1 MIRLCFIHKPDGLW
15 SLSVNE
21 GGRHCLTGYWGI
33 QIWYWCFIQPLL
45 LWNSA
50 NELISS
56 WSTNPADG
64 IVKCCV
70 DPSSVS
76 WMRVVGAAKS
86 QLAEAAAHWR
96 EACWWDHSNSSR
108 MIHSLTFGMLTPQR
122 EGREWGASR
131 SQRAALA
138 WKRAL
143 LVDGEITAEAR
154 AESPTKSG
162 IRGELQRREK
172 ASKLRWIE
180 MHLIAN
186 VAWKQA
192 KLVDITSIIITYTY
206 ISELHVREQ
215 LVPVIILIVYLKQ
228 VTN

>member
-1 MIRLCFIHKPDGLW
+1 MSSSLLDPQTLRMVL
-15 SLSVNE
+15 LSVV
-21 GGRHCLTGYWGI
+21 LTPPQFREWG
-33 QIWYWCFIQPLL
+33 F
-45 LWNSA
+45 S
-50 NELISS
+50 
-56 WSTNPADG
+56 
-64 IVKCCV
+64 
-70 DPSSVS
+70 
-76 WMRVVGAAKS
+76 GAAKS
-86 QLAEAAAHWR
+86 QLAEAAVEWR
-96 EACWWDHSNSSR
+96 EACWWDHSKTSR

-180 MHLIAN
+180 IHLIAN

-192 KLVDITSIIITYTY
+192 KLVDSKTMILTY
-206 ISELHVREQ
+206 
-215 LVPVIILIVYLKQ
+215 
-228 VTN
+228 